1 MTALTKLLINQK
13 DLDCAVD
20 CFEKVVRNVAKN
32 GNEIQQ
38 ANLLT
43 KLKDL
48 TKFMM
53 SRKADDIATTLEVK
67 PVAKKIKLN
76 SPREVQVPN
85 EIWLKIMNYLPTND
99 IFGTVALLNKNLNG
113 LTLDSKALKYL
124 SFDSNLQYPRSNL
137 DQALAVLKRS
147 TGLVGLTI
155 NQTDHWEIII
165 QEVLNSDIKSLKS
178 LKVVG
183 TQGYFCHFNDCSIH

>member
-1 MTALTKLLINQK
+1 MAASTKLLINQK

-20 CFEKVVRNVAKN
+20 CFEKVVKNVVKN
-32 GNEIQQ
+32 GNEAQQ

-53 SRKADDIATTLEVK
+53 SRKACDNASTLEVR
-67 PVAKKIKLN
+67 PVAKKIKLS

-85 EIWLKIMNYLPTND
+85 EIWLKIMNYLPTKD
-99 IFGTVALLNKNLNG
+99 IFRTFALLNKNLNG

-124 SFDSNLQYPRSNL
+124 SFDRNLQYPRRNL

-155 NQTDHWEIII
+155 NQIESDHWTNI
-165 QEVLNSDIKSLKS
+165 VLRVVDSDIKSLKFF
-178 LKVVG
+178 
-183 TQGYFCHFNDCSIH
+183 Y